1 MVRDKEFE
9 LMTTKNQ
16 KLEQLCRALQEER
29 KNLSQKLQAG
39 AAEGQTPSVATAET
53 PSNRTVEKADVS
65 DENKPAETSEEKPK
79 EIETPTPVE
88 AVTPPQPKEIE
99 TPTPAEPATTVQPPQ
114 AAAATPESPLTKELS
129 SLKAQ
134 QARLKE
140 IAASFTVSHV
150 VPQDI
155 LLAAGQSDS
164 EGDEATGAQQEP
176 AGASAIAS
184 PEQTQSPALQKEP
197 ESLLDPVEELNSAES
212 VQVNGCHGETL
223 VPEEQEERD
232 KEMETVD

>member
-9 LMTTKNQ
+9 LITTKNQ
-16 KLEQLCRALQEER
+16 RLEQLCRALQEER
-29 KNLSQKLQAG
+29 NNLSQKLQAG

-53 PSNRTVEKADVS
+53 TTDCTKEKPDAS
-65 DENKPAETSEEKPK
+65 EEKKPAGTSEGKPK
-79 EIETPTPVE
+79 EIERPTPAE
-88 AVTPPQPKEIE
+88 AATPSQPKEIE
-99 TPTPAEPATTVQPPQ
+99 TPAPAEPATPAQQPK
-114 AAAATPESPLTKELS
+114 AAATPESPLTKELS

-134 QARLKE
+134 QSRLKE

-150 VPQDI
+150 IPHEI

-176 AGASAIAS
+176 AGASAVTS
-184 PEQTQSPALQKEP
+184 PEQTQSPAPEKEP
-197 ESLLDPVEELNSAES
+197 ESLSDHVEEPLREKS
-212 VQVNGCHGETL
+212 VQVNGCQAETL
-223 VPEEQEERD
+223 IPEEQEERD

>member
-39 AAEGQTPSVATAET
+39 ATEGQTPSVATAET
-53 PSNRTVEKADVS
+53 PTVEKPDASEDI
-65 DENKPAETSEEKPK
+65 KPAETSEEKPK
-79 EIETPTPVE
+79 EIKMPVE
-88 AVTPPQPKEIE
+88 DVTPPKPKEIE
-99 TPTPAEPATTVQPPQ
+99 TPTSAEPATPAQPPK
-114 AAAATPESPLTKELS
+114 AAVTPESPLTKELS
-129 SLKAQ
+129 TLKAQ

-140 IAASFTVSHV
+140 IAASFTISHV
-150 VPQDI
+150 VPHDI

-164 EGDEATGAQQEP
+164 EGEEATGAQQEP

-184 PEQTQSPALQKEP
+184 PEQTQSPAPEKEP
-197 ESLLDPVEELNSAES
+197 ESLSEPAEEAKSVES
-212 VQVNGCHGETL
+212 VQANGCQAETL
-223 VPEEQEERD
+223 IPEEQEERD
-232 KEMETVD
+232 KELETVD